1 MSPEQ
6 VEGQP
11 AGPASDMFSFGSV
24 LAFAACGIPPFS
36 TGPGASRTSAMY
48 RIVHGEPD
56 LAGGAPEASAN
67 SSPASF
73 PTLAALSRQW
83 HRAVEA
89 GYGRS
94 DVSAARL
101 ALGDPARV

>member
-1 MSPEQ
+1 MHGPRVIDFGVARAVAGTRLTATGSVAGTPSFMSPEQ

-67 SSPASF
+67 
-73 PTLAALSRQW
+73 
-83 HRAVEA
+83 
-89 GYGRS
+89 
-94 DVSAARL
+94 
-101 ALGDPARV
+101 